1 MRILVIQQKMIGDV
15 LISTLLCKNLKLWN
29 SDVQIDFVAN
39 RHTLDVIQNNPYIDK
54 VIIFE
59 DTFKKDKRALFRFLL
74 NLRKKRYDFIIDA
87 YGKLESLLICL
98 FTPATKKIGY
108 KKFYTTPIYNQSYL
122 IKKIRKGTLQ
132 LSLENRFQLLEPI
145 TGGVY
150 KNTDVEIHLTPE
162 EIRESREKF
171 DRILGEGN
179 QAIMVSAIGSSQY
192 KTYPLEYMAKLL
204 DVAYITTKL
213 PFVLNYRPDQEK
225 QIDELIGL
233 LKPNTQGAVMKS
245 LTPHSLRDYMATVY
259 HCVAAVGNEGGA
271 INIAKGLNKPTFAIF
286 SPSIDPVGWHT
297 EIPNRCMA
305 VDLKTFFPDAVDY
318 AAYKKLVKKPEKI
331 IELYKMLKPELFKS
345 KWTRFFKEC
354 INLKQ

>member
-54 VIIFE
+54 TVIFE
-59 DTFKKDKRALFRFLL
+59 DTFKKDKLALFRFLL

-108 KKFYTTPIYNQSYL
+108 KKFYTTLIYNQSYP
-122 IKKIRKGTLQ
+122 IKKIREGALQ

-145 TGGVY
+145 TGGIY
-150 KNTDVEIHLTPE
+150 KNSEVEIHLTPE
-162 EIRESREKF
+162 EIRKSKEKF

-179 QAIMVSAIGSSQY
+179 QAIMVSAVGSGQN
-192 KTYPLEYMAKLL
+192 KTYPFEYMAKLL
-204 DVAYITTKL
+204 DIAYTTTKL
-213 PFVLNYRPDQEK
+213 PFVLNYKPDQEE
-225 QIDELIGL
+225 QIDQLIGL
-233 LKPNTQGAVMKS
+233 LKPNTRTAIMRS

-297 EIPNRCMA
+297 EIPNKCMA
-305 VDLKTFFPDAVDY
+305 VDLKTFFADAVDY
-318 AAYKKLVKKPEKI
+318 EACKKLVKKPEKI
-331 IELYKMLKPELFKS
+331 IELYKMFKPELFID
-345 KWTRFFKEC
+345 KWIGFLKEC
-354 INLKQ
+354 MNSK